1 MGAEETAGKFAKIIH
16 FHILLVIFWFLDFSK
31 PFFPGLCSKGRKLT
45 LGLNTW
51 VQVSGGWRLEMPT
64 ASMVFV
70 KEVSYTTSSACSAG
84 WL

>member
-51 VQVSGGWRLEMPT
+51 V
-64 ASMVFV
+64 
-70 KEVSYTTSSACSAG
+70 
-84 WL
+84 